1 MKVKVKIRPRK
12 GPDVY
17 DLFAALLRTAM
28 EHTNEDQKYYI
39 NLSTW
44 GEDYTVLL
52 MDAHLPENSRYIT
65 SPSEITPENIGA
77 SIDKILELDGW
88 FKPEVANA
96 EKA

>member
-28 EHTNEDQKYYI
+28 EHTNEDQTYCV
-39 NLSTW
+39 NLSTQ
-44 GEDYTVLL
+44 GHYTVLL
-52 MDAHLPENSRYIT
+52 MDPHLPENSRYIT
-65 SPSEITPENIGA
+65 SPAEITPENIGA

-88 FKPEVANA
+88 FKPEVVANA